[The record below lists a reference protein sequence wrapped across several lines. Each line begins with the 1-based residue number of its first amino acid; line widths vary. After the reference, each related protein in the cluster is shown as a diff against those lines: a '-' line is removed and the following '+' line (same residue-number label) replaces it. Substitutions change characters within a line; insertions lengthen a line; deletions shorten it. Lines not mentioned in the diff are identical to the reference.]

1 MIKIEERLIDG
12 YKQNVVLYR
21 GFVFSFLCM
30 KFLPSL
36 SRYSYP
42 AILSEHIVDLITEH
56 GSQMKDQLYELK
68 AKIVYYFILFRIT
81 GTGTVLSC

>member
-1 MIKIEERLIDG
+1 
-12 YKQNVVLYR
+12 
-21 GFVFSFLCM
+21 M

-42 AILSEHIVDLITEH
+42 AILSEHIVAIINKCVDVITEH
-56 GSQMKDQLYELK
+56 GSQMKDHLYELK
-68 AKIVYYFILFRIT
+68 AKIVYHFILFRIT